1 VRATVDRQ
9 GTDSESR
16 PPNIKVRRV
25 RKGDLSR
32 VRDVVEQSFGDF
44 FERQLGTRP
53 RSVFNGA
60 QYVHHRWL
68 MEPWGCFVAED
79 HEGKIIG
86 AVVAVIWGSLG
97 VVGPLAVLT
106 NYQNQHVGQHLLRAA
121 HEFLDE
127 NKVPLTGVVTYP
139 NSPKHLR
146 LFHRFGYK
154 PKGLVAIMSRIVEP
168 PGLADGARADSG
180 RGEGGRIPKVAL
192 AVRRFSALEEA
203 RKKVMLQRLR
213 RITNTVCRGLD
224 LVKEVEIVDGLALG
238 ETYLLENGKDL
249 LGFAICHIPGVSEAP
264 AGTLYVKFLALDRA
278 HRRPDHFLF
287 LLGALEAAAV
297 ERGLGRTV
305 IPVYLKYFLAYQI
318 LLDRGYQV
326 DFTMVRMQRGRLED
340 YEDPA
345 DLVLDDW
352 R

>member
-1 VRATVDRQ
+1 M
-9 GTDSESR
+9 
-16 PPNIKVRRV
+16 KVRRV

-32 VRDVVEQSFGDF
+32 VRDVVEQAFGDF

-53 RSVFNGA
+53 RTVFNGA

-86 AVVAVIWGSLG
+86 AVVAVMWGSLG

-106 NYQNQHVGQHLLRAA
+106 NYQNQHVGQHLLRAV

-127 NKVPLTGVVTYP
+127 NKVALAGVVTYP

-154 PKGLVAIMSRIVEP
+154 PKGLVAIMSRMVEP
-168 PGLADGARADSG
+168 AGTADSSRADGG
-180 RGEGGRIPKVAL
+180 RVPKIAP
-192 AVRRFSALEEA
+192 AVRPFSGLEEA
-203 RKKVMLQRLR
+203 KKKAMLQRLR
-213 RITNTVCRGLD
+213 RITTAVCRGLD
-224 LVKEVEIVDGLALG
+224 VVKEVEIVDGLALG

-249 LGFAICHIPGVSEAP
+249 LGFAICHTPGVSEAP

-278 HRRPDHFLF
+278 HRRPDHLLF
-287 LLGALEAAAV
+287 LLGALEAAAL
-297 ERGLGRTV
+297 EGGLGRIV
-305 IPVYLKYFLAYQI
+305 VPVYLKYFSAYQV
-318 LLDRGYQV
+318 LLDRGYQL